1 MRTKRIPVD
10 ELRFGMYIA
19 ELDRPWAETPFM
31 FQGFVLTTQKQLEGL
46 RKYCT
51 TVLIDPERSD
61 TAAAPGAARPVYAER
76 ASVEQEMA
84 PAHAA
89 YGSSRALMHD
99 VLAA

>member
-19 ELDRPWAETPFM
+19 ELDRPWTDTPFM

-51 TVLIDPERSD
+51 TVLIDAERND
-61 TAAAPGAARPVYAER
+61 AAEASGAAKPVYAER
-76 ASVEQEMA
+76 ASVEKEMA
-84 PAHAA
+84 PARAA
-89 YGSSRALMHD
+89 
-99 VLAA
+99 